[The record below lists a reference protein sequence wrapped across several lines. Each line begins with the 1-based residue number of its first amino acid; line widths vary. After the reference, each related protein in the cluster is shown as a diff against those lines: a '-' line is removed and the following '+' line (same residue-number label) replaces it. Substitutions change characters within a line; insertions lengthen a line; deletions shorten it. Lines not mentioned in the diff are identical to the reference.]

1 MNAFQRIARIN
12 LRLLLFLFAATG
24 EAQAQQRG
32 ESLADIF
39 AASGVAGTLVV
50 SSLDGHERFVHNDT
64 RSVERFSPASTFK
77 IVNTLIAL
85 DRGLVTSRDSVFPWD
100 GIERE
105 VAAWNGDQTL
115 ASAFA
120 VSCVW
125 CYQQIARAVGASAY
139 REQLA
144 AIGYGNGQVGDAV
157 DSFWLDGTL
166 GISAAEQI
174 EIIRGI
180 VGYSLPYKRQHV
192 DELKSIMLVEET
204 GEYRLYAKTGW
215 TGAGLATGW
224 LVGYLETA
232 GGTWLLAMNMTMD
245 RVSPAPLREE
255 LVMRSL
261 RALGII

>member
-1 MNAFQRIARIN
+1 MNAFQIIN
-12 LRLLLFLFAATG
+12 RVKLCSLVVLLAATG
-24 EAQAQQRG
+24 EARAQTQG
-32 ESLADIF
+32 QSVADVF
-39 AASGVAGTLVV
+39 AASGVGGTLVI
-50 SSLDGHERFVHNDT
+50 SSLEGHERFVYNDS

-77 IVNTLIAL
+77 IINTLIAL
-85 DRGLVTSRDSVFPWD
+85 DRGLVTSRDSVFAWD

-105 VAAWNGDQTL
+105 VRAWNGDQTL

-125 CYQQIARAVGASAY
+125 CYQQIARDVGASVY

-174 EIIRGI
+174 EILRGI

-192 DELKSIMLVEET
+192 DELKSIMLIEVTEDY
-204 GEYRLYAKTGW
+204 GLYAKTGW
-215 TGAGLATGW
+215 TGADLAVGW

-232 GGTWLLAMNMTMD
+232 EGTWLLAMNMTMD
-245 RVSPAPLREE
+245 SISQAPLRQEV
-255 LVMRSL
+255 VMQSL
-261 RALGII
+261 RALAII